1 MSLIEEL
8 KRRNVFRVGIAYVV
22 VAWLTIQVADVV
34 LDNFGAPAW
43 IFRVLMFLLAVGFPF
58 AIIFAWAFEL
68 TPDGL
73 KRENEVD
80 RTASIAPQ
88 TGKKLDR
95 VIIAVLL
102 AALGYFA
109 WDKFVVVTDRSTS
122 QAVPAAQV
130 GLQSETQPGAE
141 PNAVPAAE
149 SVAESAGP
157 AVSDR
162 SIAVLPFVN
171 MSADPAQEYFSD
183 GVTEEIINAL
193 VRIPGL
199 SVAARTS
206 VFALKG
212 QKRDVRELGRELGVA
227 QVLEGSIRTDGD
239 QVRITA
245 QLIKVDD
252 GFHLWSETFDRKL
265 ENIFSIQEGIA
276 NAIAEVITQH
286 SAPQPTQSAGRST
299 NVENYDAYLRGR
311 ALLRNRGDA
320 ELAEALVLFQRVT
333 ELDPQFAPGWA
344 ALAITADVKDDNVN
358 AELWAKKAL
367 AIDSDNVDA
376 LNALGAVYRDS
387 WRWAEAQ
394 ASFERALAIDPLSSQ
409 LLEDYAEFLAATGQV
424 QKQLTFAARGYDVDP
439 YLPPLADVYFEALMS
454 AGDLARAAEVNDRAR
469 SQSQLQYLDNS
480 RLMVFFETG
489 DTDGARS
496 LIGSLQLNEEDRL
509 ALLAALGDPEDTSAV
524 AKLRRMFNADG
535 SLSDSYDA
543 SSLAELVLLYIGD
556 TDYLVNEYL
565 RVFRQNQWGS
575 FETFYTPLYADFR
588 KHKRFGELLE
598 LAGLPAYWDSIGWP
612 GYCQRAEAGAIVC
625 Q

>member
-43 IFRVLMFLLAVGFPF
+43 IFRVLLFLLAIGFPF
-58 AIIFAWAFEL
+58 AMIFAWAFEL

-102 AALGYFA
+102 LALGYFA
-109 WDKFVVVTDRSTS
+109 YDKFVVATDRSAS
-122 QAVPAAQV
+122 QAAPAAQS
-130 GLQSETQPGAE
+130 GQE
-141 PNAVPAAE
+141 PVVESAAGPAAE
-149 SVAESAGP
+149 LVAP

-212 QKRDVRELGRELGVA
+212 KQRDVRELGRELGVA

-265 ENIFSIQEGIA
+265 ENIFAIQEGIA
-276 NAIAEVITQH
+276 NAIAEVITQQ
-286 SAPQPTQSAGRST
+286 SAPPSTQSAGRST

-320 ELAEALVLFQRVT
+320 ELAEALVLFRKVT
-333 ELDPQFAPGWA
+333 VADPQFAPGWA
-344 ALAITADVKDDNVN
+344 ALAITADVTDDNTN
-358 AELWAKKAL
+358 AELWAKRAL
-367 AIDSDNVDA
+367 ALDPNNVDA

-394 ASFERALAIDPLSSQ
+394 ESFERALAIDPLSSQ
-409 LLEDYAEFLAATGQV
+409 LLEDYAEFLAFTGQV
-424 QKQLTFAARGYDVDP
+424 EKQLTFAARGYDVDP
-439 YLPPLADVYFEALMS
+439 YLAPLADVYFESLMS
-454 AGDLARAAEVNDRAR
+454 AGDLARATEVIDRAS
-469 SQSQLQYLDNS
+469 SQSELQYLDIS

-489 DTDGARS
+489 DAEGIRS
-496 LIGSLQLNEEDRL
+496 LIGALRLQEEDRL
-509 ALLAALGDPEDTSAV
+509 AVLAALDNPADASALAHV
-524 AKLRRMFNADG
+524 RRMVNF
-535 SLSDSYDA
+535 DA
-543 SSLAELVLLYIGD
+543 STSGAEDIAILAESVLLYIGD
-556 TDYLVNEYL
+556 TDYLINDYL
-565 RVFRQNQWGS
+565 RTFAQRHWGS
-575 FETFYTPLYADFR
+575 FESFYLPLYAGFR
-588 KHKRFGELLE
+588 RHERFVELLE

-612 GYCQRAEAGAIVC
+612 RYCQRAEGGTITC
-625 Q
+625 E

>member
-1 MSLIEEL
+1 
-8 KRRNVFRVGIAYVV
+8 VV

-43 IFRVLMFLLAVGFPF
+43 IFRVLMFLLAIGFPF

-102 AALGYFA
+102 AALGYFVY
-109 WDKFVVVTDRSTS
+109 DKFVVATDRSAS
-122 QAVPAAQV
+122 QPVPA
-130 GLQSETQPGAE
+130 LQAGPKGSSEPA
-141 PNAVPAAE
+141 AKAAADPAAE
-149 SVAESAGP
+149 AAPEPAVP

-265 ENIFSIQEGIA
+265 ENIFAIQEGIA
-276 NAIAEVITQH
+276 NAIAEVLTQQ
-286 SAPQPTQSAGRST
+286 SSPQPTQTAGRST

-320 ELAEALVLFQRVT
+320 ELAEARVLFLQVT
-333 ELDPQFAPGWA
+333 GADPQFAPGWA
-344 ALAITADVKDDNVN
+344 ALAMTANVLDDNVN
-358 AELWAKKAL
+358 AELWARKAL
-367 AIDSDNVDA
+367 ALDPDNVDA
-376 LNALGAVYRDS
+376 LNALGAVYRNT

-394 ASFERALAIDPLSSQ
+394 ETFERALAIDPLSSQ
-409 LLEDYAEFLAATGQV
+409 LLEDFAEFLAATGQV
-424 QKQLTFAARGYDVDP
+424 EKQLTFAARGYDVDP

-454 AGDLARAAEVNDRAR
+454 AGDLARATEVIDRAR
-469 SQSQLQYLDNS
+469 SQSELQYLDIS

-489 DTDGARS
+489 DIDGARS
-496 LIGSLQLNEEDRL
+496 LIASLKLNEEVRL
-509 ALLAALGDPEDTSAV
+509 AVLAALGNPADTA
-524 AKLRRMFNADG
+524 ALANLRRLFNADAALY
-535 SLSDSYDA
+535 LSYPDSE
-543 SSLAELVLLYIGD
+543 LAELVLLYIGD
-556 TDYLVNEYL
+556 TDHVINEYL
-565 RVFRQNQWGS
+565 RTFTQSRWAS
-575 FETFYTPLYADFR
+575 FEMFFTPLFAGFR
-588 KHKRFGELLE
+588 RHERFGELLE

-612 GYCQRAEAGAIVC
+612 GYCQRSDAGAIVC